1 MYFLMRVLAFTFY
14 FNFIDHISMVLDRL
28 ISEAEVHM
36 LDITPQ
42 PLYNTIVGVHSI
54 NHVS

>member
-1 MYFLMRVLAFTFY
+1 MRVLAFTFY